1 MRISHLFVA
10 TALVSACAVDDSSPP
25 DLAPA
30 LGLEVDNDYVVNRA
44 DTDALGLTHVRVEQ
58 RYRGIPV
65 IGGSATAHLDGSGA
79 TRDVTDGFVHGLA
92 VDTTPRIAEAA
103 ARATVTR
110 ALALRAD
117 AEMRVGLAILP
128 SYERVVRATGLAL
141 AATDRIT
148 NAEQLDR
155 RLAGA
160 RLVYR
165 VETLERHPRRELIAL
180 VDATTGDVISTR
192 DAMNHSFTAVGMAH
206 TSFSGDQPIDVDGPG
221 FNTVFQ
227 LEDPKRSFAA
237 TWDEGVDSIAPIPF
251 GSNTGDFGDGK
262 QFIPFFTSR
271 VTAGADAHFG
281 REVAWDMFKHVLNFR
296 GVDGNG
302 DAPGIGVHDPDQFN
316 DAFFSGWDKNLYF
329 GDSNRGPADQPLTTM
344 CTVDIVGHEYAHAI
358 NSNMVTLP
366 EDGES
371 GGLNEGNSD
380 IWGTMARIYFK
391 KGGHAALSPTM
402 PSTTMSESDAFWVM
416 GLDGPGGRSMFQPAD
431 PYWFPSIGDED
442 PHVSNGP
449 LDRMFFFL
457 AQGSKPD
464 VTSRTWSHSLPWGM
478 TGLGN
483 DTAARIWF
491 RAFVTYLQGGDGY
504 SQARSRAI
512 SAVRDLF
519 GQNGPEEKAVR
530 NAFAGVDV
538 GDPAVN
544 APAPPVLVAET
555 EPNDTEATAQV
566 ITFPST
572 TPVPGLRKVDIVG
585 KGTSKDDFQITVPCG
600 KTFGARLEVVGDY
613 DLAIFQQGSTTP
625 MDNSTNGP
633 GVDDVISMSSSAGCS
648 GSTTFFVRVL
658 FKSNPAFI
666 PAQYILHLDRRD

>member
-10 TALVSACAVDDSSPP
+10 TALVSACAVDDSSSPP
-25 DLAPA
+25 NLAPA
-30 LGLEVDNDYVVNRA
+30 LGLEADNDYAVTHA
-44 DTDALGLTHVRVEQ
+44 DRDAVHVEQ

-65 IGGSATAHLDGSGA
+65 IGGSATVHLDGAGA
-79 TRDVTDGFVHGLA
+79 TRDVTDGFVRGLA
-92 VDTTPRIAEAA
+92 VDTKPRIAEATV
-103 ARATVTR
+103 RATVAR

-117 AEMRVGLAILP
+117 ADVRVELAILP
-128 SYERVVRATGLAL
+128 QFERIVRATGRAL
-141 AATDRIT
+141 ATTDRVT
-148 NAEQLDR
+148 NAEQLER

-165 VETLERHPRRELIAL
+165 VQTAERHPHRELLTL
-180 VDATTGDVISTR
+180 VDARTGDIISSR
-192 DAMNHSFTAVGMAH
+192 DAMKQFTTTGTAH
-206 TSFSGDQPIDVDGPG
+206 TFFSRDQTVDIDGPG
-221 FNTVFQ
+221 FNGLFQ
-227 LEDPKRSFAA
+227 LEDPKRGFAG
-237 TWDEGVDSIAPIPF
+237 TWDEGVEGNQLVKPPF
-251 GSNTGDFGDGK
+251 GSGLPAFGDG
-262 QFIPFFTSR
+262 QPFQLFIGNR
-271 VTAGADAHFG
+271 ATAGADAHWG
-281 REVAWDMFKHVLNFR
+281 RELAWDMFKHVLNLQ
-296 GVDGNG
+296 GVDGDGN
-302 DAPGIGVHDPDQFN
+302 APGIGVHDPDRFGN
-316 DAFFSGWDKNLYF
+316 AAFSTGDKNLYF
-329 GDSNRGPADQPLTTM
+329 GDALSRGGTM
-344 CTVDIVGHEYAHAI
+344 CAVDVVAHEYAHAI
-358 NSNMVTLP
+358 ADHFVGLP
-366 EDGES
+366 SDGE
-371 GGLNEGNSD
+371 GAGLDEGNSD
-380 IWGTMARIYFK
+380 IWGTMTRIYFLK
-391 KGGHAALSPTM
+391 HGHDTLSPTM
-402 PSTTMSESDAFWVM
+402 PSTTMSEKDDFWIM
-416 GLDGPGGRSMFQPAD
+416 GLDGPGGRNMFQPED
-431 PYWFPSIGDED
+431 EYWFPTIGDED

-457 AQGSKPD
+457 AQGSRAD
-464 VTSRTWSHSLPWGM
+464 VTSPTWSHSLPWGM
-478 TGLGN
+478 DGLGN
-483 DTAARIWF
+483 DAAARIWF
-491 RAFVTYLQGGDGY
+491 RALTTYLQSGDGY
-504 SQARSRAI
+504 AQARSRAI

-572 TPVPGLRKVDIVG
+572 TPVPGLRKVDIFG

-633 GVDDVISMSSSAGCS
+633 GVDEVISMSSSAGCS

-658 FKSNPAFI
+658 FKSNPPLI